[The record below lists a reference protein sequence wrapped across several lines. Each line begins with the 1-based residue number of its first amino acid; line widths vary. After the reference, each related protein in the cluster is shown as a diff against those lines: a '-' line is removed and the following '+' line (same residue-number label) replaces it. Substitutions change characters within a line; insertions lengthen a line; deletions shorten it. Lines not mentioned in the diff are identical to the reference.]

1 MRQFGV
7 QSDVPGNNG
16 RLAATHEH
24 DNQPATSR
32 LPRAPRDLGMERA
45 NDKHYVALQHRF
57 GGK

>member
-1 MRQFGV
+1 MRQLSI

-16 RLAATHEH
+16 RLAAMDEH

-32 LPRAPRDLGMERA
+32 LPRAPRDLGVETA
-45 NDKHYVALQHRF
+45 NDKLYVAVQHPF